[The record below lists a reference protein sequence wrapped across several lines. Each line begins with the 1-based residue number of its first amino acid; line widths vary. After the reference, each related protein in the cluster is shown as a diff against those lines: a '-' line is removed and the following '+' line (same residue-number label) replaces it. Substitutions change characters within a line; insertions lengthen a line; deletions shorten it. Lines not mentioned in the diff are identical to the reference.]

1 MAQFKIIAPDRPP
14 PLIKR
19 KFRMPFDSAQ
29 VAWDW
34 KTRGFSCAIFT
45 DPPGREWNGF
55 LHDSD
60 QLVTVFEGRLELEI
74 EGRRLI
80 LEQGDEAFIPC
91 GARHSVRNISER
103 TTRWFYGYGDIA
115 SAETAPQISETHK
128 PGHEFRY

>member
-1 MAQFKIIAPDRPP
+1 MARSMIMTPDRPP

-34 KTRGFSCAIFT
+34 KMRGFSCAVFT
-45 DPPGREWNGF
+45 DPAGRAWNGF

-60 QLVTVFEGRLELEI
+60 QLITVFAGRLEIEI
-74 EGRRLI
+74 EGKRLI

-91 GARHSVRNISER
+91 GARHSIRNISEQ

-115 SAETAPQISETHK
+115 NAETASRPPETHK